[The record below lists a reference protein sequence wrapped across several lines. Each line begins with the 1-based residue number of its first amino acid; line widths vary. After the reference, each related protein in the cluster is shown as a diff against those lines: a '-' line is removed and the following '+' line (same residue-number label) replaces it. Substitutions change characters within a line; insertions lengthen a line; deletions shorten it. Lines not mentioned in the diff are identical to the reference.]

1 MYGRSFYN
9 NTLQHLDQMAYN
21 NSPYPQTIQK
31 IQQIQPQVLTYF
43 ANSLQDMTKIP
54 VNPNVIYIGINN
66 STKEIYTRMMNNDG
80 LVETSTYK
88 IFEGKQEQNELQE
101 ILERLKTIENSM
113 KEKKDATV
121 YDDVHAEFNAREV
134 KQPSVDGILQTNDA
148 RQNTSTTSGHIIE
161 HRSF

>member
-1 MYGRSFYN
+1 
-9 NTLQHLDQMAYN
+9 MAYN

-54 VNPNVIYIGINN
+54 VNPNVIYIGINQ

-113 KEKKDATV
+113 KEKKDATI
-121 YDDVHAEFNAREV
+121 YDDVHAKFDARET